1 MKTKVILNKIDG
13 DDKGLVRLSPKD
25 LNSKVSFSNWI
36 SENFEAYSVKEIPED
51 NLLPLLAY
59 IKRLYREQPLAKE
72 VRESFIEKINN
83 LMEALKEDE
92 KAE

>member
-1 MKTKVILNKIDG
+1 MTTKIILNKIDG
-13 DDKGLVRLSPKD
+13 VDKGLAKLLPKH

-36 SENFEAYSVKEIPED
+36 SENFEAYSVKEIPEE
-51 NLLPLLAY
+51 NLLPLLSY
-59 IKRLYREQPLAKE
+59 IKRIYRDQPLTKE